1 MKQPIQ
7 MLILMDISTYIKLGA
22 KVRIS
27 QIIWTTKQENVQLY
41 RLQICRKHH
50 TWQRATWCNEHRT
63 R

>member
-1 MKQPIQ
+1 MFIQMKQPILV
-7 MLILMDISTYIKLGA
+7 LILMDISTYIKLGA

-50 TWQRATWCNEHRT
+50 T
-63 R
+63 